1 MNVLKININNYE
13 DETLTT
19 GNYGIGYRAFKDIVY
34 VEKPVADIQKL
45 NIFAPLAY
53 FHGGNI
59 NGYNAKTAPIFM
71 PNTVGGYMPGP
82 RDYPGNTSQPNS
94 SKTIV
99 AALEHGYVVVS
110 AGLRGRT
117 LVENGKYIGKA
128 PAFIVDMKAA
138 IRFIRHNSELIPG
151 NVDRIITNGTSAG
164 GATSAL
170 TGTSGNAPF
179 FDKYL
184 KELGAADESDAIFA
198 ASCYCPIHNLEHADS
213 AYEWQFNGINDWSKL
228 NYGTGKVETGKL
240 SDEQIELSKEL
251 KHQFIDYLNSLQLQD
266 DNGQELSLDN
276 SGQGSFLNYV
286 KNFIIQSAQKALDSN
301 QTVDSDSGVIIENGV
316 VKDVDWSKY
325 LDFITRMKST
335 PAFDDL
341 KMKNPEPNLF
351 GTEKI
356 DSQHFTKFTQ
366 EHSKVPSTLADQEI
380 VQAINP
386 LQYLDNNDSAKYWR
400 IRHGASDRDTSFA
413 IPIILATSLKNTGHK
428 VDFAMPWNTPHS
440 GDYDLR
446 DLFTWIDKVCAEG

>member
-1 MNVLKININNYE
+1 MLKINVNDYE

-19 GNYGIGYRAFKDIVY
+19 GSYGLKFRSFKDIVY

-45 NIFAPLAY
+45 NIFVPLAY
-53 FHGGNI
+53 FHGGTV
-59 NGYNAKTAPIFM
+59 NGYNAETAPIFM

-94 SKTIV
+94 NGTIV
-99 AALEHGYVVVS
+99 TALEHGYVVVS

-117 LVENGKYIGKA
+117 IMNHGKYIGKA

-138 IRFIRHNSELIPG
+138 IRFIRHNAELLPG
-151 NVDRIITNGTSAG
+151 NIDRIVTNGTSAG

-170 TGTSGNAPF
+170 TGISGNESF
-179 FDKYL
+179 FNKYL
-184 KELGAADESDAIFA
+184 EELGAADESDVIFA

-213 AYEWQFNGINDWSKL
+213 AYEWQFNGFNDWSKL
-228 NYGTGKVETGKL
+228 NYATGKIETGQL
-240 SDEQIELSKEL
+240 DSEQVELSKDL
-251 KHQFIDYLNSLQLQD
+251 KQQFIDYLNNLKLLD
-266 DNGQELSLDN
+266 DDGQKLNLD
-276 SGQGSFLNYV
+276 SDGQGSFLNYV

-301 QTVDSDSGVIIENGV
+301 QTVDSDSGVIVENEV
-316 VKDVDWSKY
+316 VKDIDWSKC
-325 LDFITRMKST
+325 LKFITRMKST

-341 KMKNPEPNLF
+341 KMENAEPNLF
-351 GTEKI
+351 GTENV
-356 DSQHFTKFTQ
+356 DNQHFTKLAQ
-366 EHSKVPSTLADQEI
+366 EYSRVPSTLADQKL

-386 LQYLDNNDSAKYWR
+386 LHYLDNKDGAKYWR

-413 IPIILATSLKNTGHK
+413 IPIILATSLKNAGYK

-446 DLFTWIDKVCAEG
+446 DLFTWIDKICAQ